1 MLQLDLFFPDLAFD
15 QHPWYLVALIVALAL
30 SVLVLLFYYFVFF
43 SRLAFKRQKLPHEPQ
58 KLPSVSIVIAACNE
72 YLNLKE
78 NIPLWCNQLYP
89 DYEVIVVDDNS
100 TDDSWDLLCDMRLI
114 YPNLKPVQLES
125 NVHFFKGKKFPLSVG
140 ITSAKNEWLLL
151 TDADCAPASK
161 DWIRLMISSA
171 TPSSNMVL
179 GVGKY
184 YRKRGSLLNWL
195 IRFDTFHIALQYL
208 SAARSGFPYMGVGR
222 NLSYKKDLFVNT
234 GGFTSHYNIQSGDD
248 DLFVNAHA
256 SKITTETCVIPAS
269 FTFSHAKSSFLKYFY
284 QKKRHLTT
292 GKHYRWGHKFFL
304 GFYHFNI
311 NLFWASAI
319 AVIVLQYNIMI
330 AGAFILLK
338 LLSQWIVFGLAA
350 GKLKEKKLLLIS
362 PLMEVFFAFFN
373 PIVHFSNLIRKP
385 DKWK

>member
-1 MLQLDLFFPDLAFD
+1 MLQPDIFIPDLSFD
-15 QHPWYLVALIVALAL
+15 QHPWYLVALLVTLVF
-30 SVLVLLFYYFVFF
+30 SVVVLLFYYYVFF
-43 SRLAFKRQKLPHEPQ
+43 GRLAFRKQKPLSESKQ
-58 KLPSVSIVIAACNE
+58 LPSVSIVIAACNE

-78 NIPLWCNQLYP
+78 NIPLWCCQLYP
-89 DYEVIVVDDNS
+89 DYEVIIVDDNS
-100 TDDSWDLLCDMRLI
+100 TDDSWELLCDFRLI

-140 ITSAKNEWLLL
+140 IASAKNEWLLL
-151 TDADCAPASK
+151 TDADCAPASQ
-161 DWIRLMISSA
+161 DWIKIMMLSA
-171 TPSSNMVL
+171 KPTCNIVL
-179 GVGKY
+179 GIGKY
-184 YRKRGSLLNWL
+184 YRKRRNLLNWL
-195 IRFDTFHIALQYL
+195 IRYDTFHIALQYI

-222 NLSYKKDLFVNT
+222 NLSYKKELFINS

-256 SKITTETCVIPAS
+256 SKLTTETCIFPAS
-269 FTFSHAKSSFLKYFY
+269 FTFSHSKSSFLKYFY

-292 GKHYRWGHKFFL
+292 GKFYRWGHKLFL
-304 GFYHFNI
+304 GFYHLNI
-311 NLFWASAI
+311 NLFWLAAI
-319 AVIVLQYNIMI
+319 FLLLLQYNIMI
-330 AGAFILLK
+330 AGAFIFLK